1 MQVLRIGNQTAKITK
16 KLHGDSITLC
26 WVILLTQPPTS
37 ILVFEKTSICI
48 RNSHSYGISS
58 GQEIQHQ

>member
-1 MQVLRIGNQTAKITK
+1 MQVLCIGNQTAKITK

-26 WVILLTQPPTS
+26 WVILFIKPPIS
-37 ILVFEKTSICI
+37 ILVFEKTSIGI

-58 GQEIQHQ
+58 GQETQHQ